1 MDLSLRGK
9 RALVC
14 GSTAGLGK
22 ASAVEIA
29 ALGAT
34 VTLLARDEAK
44 LRATAAELP
53 AQDGQAHDWVVADSS
68 KPESVQAAIASVAA
82 GRTIHIVVNN
92 TGGPPGGP
100 ASDADPEAYVAAFRM
115 HVVSN
120 QVILRAV
127 LPAMKAAKYG
137 RIINIISTSVK
148 APIPG
153 LGVSNTIRAAVANWA
168 KTLSAELGPF
178 GITVNNVLPG
188 YTQTARLESLFMA
201 RAEKA
206 GKRYDD
212 IMKETIATIPAGRL
226 GRPEDIG
233 AVVAFLATP
242 AAAYISGINVPVD
255 GGRTQSL

>member
-22 ASAVEIA
+22 ASAIEIA
-29 ALGAT
+29 SLGAT
-34 VTLLARDEAK
+34 ITLLARDEAK
-44 LRATAAELP
+44 LGNTAAELP
-53 AQDGQAHDWVVADSS
+53 TRDGQTHDWLVADSTR
-68 KPESVQAAIASVAA
+68 PETVQAALVGAA
-82 GRTIHIVVNN
+82 GRTFHILVNN
-92 TGGPPGGP
+92 TGGPPGGL
-100 ASDADPEAYVAAFRM
+100 ASEADPEAYLAAFRM
-115 HVVSN
+115 HVVAN
-120 QVILRAV
+120 QIILRAL
-127 LPAMKAAKYG
+127 LPAMKAAGYG

-168 KTLSAELGPF
+168 KTLSVELGPF

-188 YTQTARLESLFMA
+188 YTQTARLESLFKS

-206 GKRYDD
+206 GKTYDD
-212 IMKETIATIPAGRL
+212 VVRETVATIPAGRL

-233 AVVAFLATP
+233 AAVAFLATP
-242 AAAYISGINVPVD
+242 AAAYINGINVPVD